1 MKVVITFFG
10 EFSAP
15 SAAQNRLMRMAR
27 ALVIHGCTVKILA
40 YARGKADQQ
49 IDSHSSGVSI
59 SQIFKRDIRGKLEFR
74 KNISDIKFLAA
85 SLKND
90 NTLIKDYETHSPDI
104 IIAYTYFYELAR
116 LCHNS
121 AETIGADLFFDL
133 VENFGFTFH
142 RLLNGVMR
150 SQRRFIDFVAC
161 KKCNVICVSRG
172 WEKWAQKHELWH
184 CYCPGFLSFSNLSEF
199 QDFNETTFRYL
210 KSDANRECK
219 YFAMMGLLGPRECAF
234 KALLAFFILRSV
246 YNLRFGIKIIGRQ
259 RLSLS
264 NFAQQIAWRIS
275 SLLCTDIELLGRL
288 SEAEKNMVLH
298 CSDGIILLRSDNKD
312 SLYSFPTRLSE
323 YVLCG
328 SPVYLSGLNNFDE
341 IFLKINIVR
350 KLPLRFWD
358 YIQAL
363 RAAISDNSVRR
374 VNDEELFSES
384 EKFFGWDG
392 NGKRIT
398 KCFKSKIKNQKSS

>member
-27 ALVIHGCTVKILA
+27 ALVTQGCTVKILA

-49 IDSHSSGVSI
+49 IDCYSSGVSI
-59 SQIFKRDIRGKLEFR
+59 SQIFKRDMRRKLECR
-74 KNISDIKFLAA
+74 KNISGIKFLAA
-85 SLKND
+85 SLSSD

-121 AETIGADLFFDL
+121 AKTIGADLFFDL

-150 SQRRFIDFVAC
+150 SQRKFIDFVAS

-172 WEKWAQKHELWH
+172 WEKWAQNHELWY
-184 CYCPGFLSFSNLSEF
+184 CYCPGFLPFCSLTEF
-199 QDFNETTFRYL
+199 QDFNEKNFRHL
-210 KSDANRECK
+210 KSDGNRECN

-246 YNLRFGIKIIGRQ
+246 YNLRFGIKIIGYQ

-264 NFAQQIAWRIS
+264 NFVQQIAWRIA

-298 CSDGIILLRSDNKD
+298 CSDGIILLRRDNND

-328 SPVYLSGLNNFDE
+328 RPVYLSGLNNFDE
-341 IFLKINIVR
+341 IFLNINIVR
-350 KLPLRFWD
+350 KLPLGFWD
-358 YIQAL
+358 YIQTL
-363 RAAISDNSVRR
+363 RASISDNSVRR
-374 VNDEELFSES
+374 VNDEDLFSES
-384 EKFFGWDG
+384 EKVFGWDR

-398 KCFKSKIKNQKSS
+398 KCFKSKIKSR